1 MLLQSV
7 MSFSFPIYVRKK
19 ANTVRFETFVCL
31 RYLKAKRKQGFIS
44 LISFISVAGVAV
56 GVMALI
62 VVLAVMAGFTSELRN
77 KILGVNSHIVVQ
89 KLGGTI
95 ENYPALIASIKQTKG
110 VQSVTPFIYAQTM
123 ITTGDNGT
131 GIVLRGIDPAGAASV
146 LSLGS
151 QLTAG
156 DISDLSRNEKEPGNP
171 PGIIIGKHLA
181 RQLRVAVGDRVRLL
195 SPSGPLTPMGVIP
208 KIKTCEITGI
218 FDTGMYE
225 YDSSLAY
232 ISIRTAQQFLGVD
245 DAVHGIEVNVFDI
258 YKAQEI
264 ATRLETMLGPGFVAK
279 DWMRMNQNLFSALK
293 LEKTAMFI
301 ILTLIV
307 LVAAFNIVSTLT
319 MVVMEKTKDIAILK
333 SMGASSGNILKIFVY
348 EGLII
353 GCTGTAIGVIGGLGL
368 CKILS
373 RYQFIKLP
381 SDVYPMSTLPVNVLA
396 FDVTAVA
403 LAAVLITFLA
413 TIYPSWQASRV
424 EPAEALRY

>member
-1 MLLQSV
+1 VS
-7 MSFSFPIYVRKK
+7 
-19 ANTVRFETFVCL
+19 FETFVCL

-44 LISFISVAGVAV
+44 LISVISVAGVAV

-62 VVLAVMAGFTSELRN
+62 VVLAVMSGFTSELRN

-89 KLGGTI
+89 KITGSI
-95 ENYPALIASIKQTKG
+95 ENYPAIIDLLKKTEGI
-110 VQSVTPFIYAQTM
+110 QSVTPYIYSQTM
-123 ITTGDNGT
+123 ITTGNNGT
-131 GIVLRGIDPAGAASV
+131 GIVLRGIDPTSASSV
-146 LSLGS
+146 LSLDKQMSSGNI
-151 QLTAG
+151 AC
-156 DISDLSRNEKEPGNP
+156 LSRSENEPGSP

-181 RQLRVAVGDRVRLL
+181 RQLRVVLGDRVRLL

-208 KIKTCEITGI
+208 KIKNCEVCGI

-232 ISIRTAQQFLGVD
+232 ISLKTAQQFLDIG
-245 DAVHGIEVNVFDI
+245 DAVHGIEVNVDDI
-258 YKAQEI
+258 YQAQEI
-264 ATRLETMLGPGFVAK
+264 ATRIETMLGPAFVAK

-333 SMGASSGNILKIFVY
+333 SMGASSANILRIFVY

-353 GCTGTAIGVIGGLGL
+353 GCTGTVLGVAGGLGL
-368 CKILS
+368 CEILS

-381 SDVYPMSTLPVNVLA
+381 SDVYPMSTLPVNILP

-403 LAAVLITFLA
+403 LSAVLITFLA

-424 EPAEALRY
+424 APAEALRY